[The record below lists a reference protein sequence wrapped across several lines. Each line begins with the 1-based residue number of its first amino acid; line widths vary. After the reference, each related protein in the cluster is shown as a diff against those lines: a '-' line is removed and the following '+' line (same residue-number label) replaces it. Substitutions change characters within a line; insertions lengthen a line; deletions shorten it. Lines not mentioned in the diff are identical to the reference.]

1 MARADDDRVI
11 FFSWH
16 VLFRVIDLHGEGVS
30 TSMTASQPTLS
41 LTLDNMSGEEIQ
53 CQLLA
58 MTLGHIN
65 V

>member
-1 MARADDDRVI
+1 VSR
-11 FFSWH
+11 S
-16 VLFRVIDLHGEGVS
+16 FRVMDLHGEGVS

-41 LTLDNMSGEEIQ
+41 LTVDNISGEEIQ